1 MPEVKFDFYQIKG
14 DLDKPLLFTFD
25 NMSKKSPAEC
35 FYPIGKDKCIL
46 SRHQKYNDINCF
58 LFTRIRMD
66 QLPVKTK
73 LSGERENLDLADDE
87 GLGEDVALSYDSK
100 LRIVAI
106 QRNIHSI
113 SVSYLLDWL
122 KKESENES
130 LNFYPIIKAG
140 AFSRFLDLDSLRKIS
155 FRLAKPN
162 NLSFLKDSELST
174 DEKLSLQK
182 LLIAPYVTMTL
193 SCGREKNLSLNH
205 LVKFVKNLVSLHKN
219 NLGLVK
225 SLEVTGYEDEQSEPV
240 IIDLLEDK
248 LIAKEIVPRL
258 GRSIDADELLKASS
272 RAISSNLKELQTY
285 AS

>member
-46 SRHQKYNDINCF
+46 SRYQKYNDIHCF

-140 AFSRFLDLDSLRKIS
+140 AFCRFLDLDSLRKIS
-155 FRLAKPN
+155 FRLATPN

-193 SCGREKNLSLNH
+193 SCGRGKNLSLNH